1 MSIDTERLATD
12 RAFWDSVAP
21 EGATHYDP
29 EDMDAPWMMETT
41 RNWMFYWGSK
51 KEWVEHAQK
60 AMLTRILARL
70 VIRPDAPE
78 EWDGTGLPPVGTECE
93 VVIGALKPRTVCF
106 VGIKSS
112 GSVVIETVDG
122 ELKSYH
128 RSQVN
133 FRPIRSQAQ
142 REREDLE
149 DLLTRASASGL
160 TVKSLVSC
168 IIASG
173 YRLER

>member
-1 MSIDTERLATD
+1 MSNPDWAE
-12 RAFWDSVAP
+12 AP
-21 EGATHYDP
+21 EGATHYDCNADVFCTVDGWWHKNQYVP
-29 EDMDAPWMMETT
+29 VENKD
-41 RNWMFYWGSK
+41 WGTDRYTPRP
-51 KEWVEHAQK
+51 VEPAIT
-60 AMLTRILARL
+60 A
-70 VIRPDAPE
+70 
-78 EWDGTGLPPVGTECE
+78 WDGIGFPPVGTECE
-93 VVIGALKPRTVCF
+93 VVIAALKPRTVCF